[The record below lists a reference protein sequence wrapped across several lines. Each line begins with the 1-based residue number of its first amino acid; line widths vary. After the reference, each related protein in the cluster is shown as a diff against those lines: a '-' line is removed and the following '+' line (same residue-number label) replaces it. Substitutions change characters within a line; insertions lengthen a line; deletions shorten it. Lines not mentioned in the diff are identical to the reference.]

1 MGAVLGIL
9 WVNIRKGGA
18 TALLMQ
24 GVAISALVT
33 ALLGW
38 PVTKALFSGHA
49 ELPFSLPDSTA
60 QH

>member
-33 ALLGW
+33 ALLAG
-38 PVTKALFSGHA
+38 P
-49 ELPFSLPDSTA
+49 
-60 QH
+60 